1 MSNDR
6 HRNYEP
12 VSPVDTD
19 LSQHHP
25 EDEKEIRPTVR
36 PRRSSSSSLSRS
48 IKTPR
53 AARFAE
59 ATSVNSPIGPTT
71 TGRSPFADPPIQTTY
86 LMPQPQPSDVGF
98 GYVSDN
104 QASRHASFAGVEV
117 PLTPSSPLK
126 SALKPPGTP
135 ARYAN
140 PLSPTFREE
149 QILEKEEEKT
159 EKQNAADL
167 VIEPFLG
174 ARPNINM
181 PTESENSSPSGQDGS
196 SRSELQ
202 LQSDRFV
209 DAFSDIFHI
218 QCLQISSLAEQC
230 HTVGPPST
238 KVAANYFALDC
249 VCLARHV
256 DFHHLRVLERRSSA
270 G

>member
-1 MSNDR
+1 MSNGQ

-19 LSQHHP
+19 THQHRNIL
-25 EDEKEIRPTVR
+25 EDEKETKVTIQ

-59 ATSVNSPIGPTT
+59 ATSVNSPIGPSV
-71 TGRSPFADPPIQTTY
+71 TGRSPFADPPAQTTY

-104 QASRHASFAGVEV
+104 QPSKHSSYAGVEV

-135 ARYAN
+135 ARFAN

-149 QILEKEEEKT
+149 QILEKQEEKT

-167 VIEPFLG
+167 VGKPCPLRRI
-174 ARPNINM
+174 
-181 PTESENSSPSGQDGS
+181 
-196 SRSELQ
+196 
-202 LQSDRFV
+202 SD
-209 DAFSDIFHI
+209 
-218 QCLQISSLAEQC
+218 
-230 HTVGPPST
+230 
-238 KVAANYFALDC
+238 
-249 VCLARHV
+249 
-256 DFHHLRVLERRSSA
+256 
-270 G
+270 